1 MLRVRASA
9 LNRLDLNLPKGY
21 QGSLPRIMGCD
32 IAGEVVQISPEANT
46 GLKEGDRVLLD
57 NWVRCGVCESCV
69 QSMNQYCVNQKR
81 LGVNLDGGH
90 AEYAP
95 APAVNAYKIP
105 DSMSFTEA
113 AAVPI
118 VGHTAWHCL

>member
-1 MLRVRASA
+1 LR
-9 LNRLDLNLPKGY
+9 
-21 QGSLPRIMGCD
+21 
-32 IAGEVVQISPEANT
+32 
-46 GLKEGDRVLLD
+46 
-57 NWVRCGVCESCV
+57 
-69 QSMNQYCVNQKR
+69 NQKR
-81 LGVNLDGGH
+81 LGVDLDGGH